1 MKRVFRIAA
10 TRSIGL
16 QDGMPRCGKGS
27 TPLLQLGSVEYC
39 KSGISPHTIKLK
51 LDIWFAIITASLHL
65 HIYH

>member
-10 TRSIGL
+10 TRNTGL

-39 KSGISPHTIKLK
+39 ESGICPHTIPLR
-51 LDIWFAIITASLHL
+51 LDIWFTIITA
-65 HIYH
+65 